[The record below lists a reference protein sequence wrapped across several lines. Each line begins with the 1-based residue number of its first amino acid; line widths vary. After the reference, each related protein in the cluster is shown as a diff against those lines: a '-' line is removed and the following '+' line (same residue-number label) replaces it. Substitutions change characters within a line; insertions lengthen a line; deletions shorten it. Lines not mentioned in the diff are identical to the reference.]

1 MSKIETD
8 NLHLSIVK
16 DTNGELVYDWM
27 LDTGTNFEKVDAAV
41 GNINTELTSISS
53 RLDTF
58 SSLKFQK
65 VEVLPD
71 VSEASSSII
80 YLVPNE
86 EHGEDN
92 IYDEYILVDNTQE
105 VSELEEEAEPVL
117 PSFELIGSTYINP
130 ASFKVHFSDKLP
142 DRAED
147 GALYAVNRSFYIN
160 EPSTASL
167 AYMEN
172 YISATKQVYNGTF
185 NAGDSLRSHSG
196 ALAFTAS
203 NTVCRV
209 LKLKTTN
216 DSYLYSHYKYIN
228 NNNSTYFRNLNF
240 SPYLNDA
247 TYYQAN
253 AQITNLDSPLVS
265 QTINSPGKLQVS
277 AYAYYNTQYL
287 NRYRAVCVV
296 SDENDIVKYVSVA
309 SLMSYIGKKFSVIP
323 STVIKWDEGKSITT
337 STYLSSNIFNFY
349 YDKTSINQT
358 SDVTVYANYRVRLYY
373 MYDTANYNT
382 TTSGSYRPRVY
393 TSFILEPI
401 LENGYDLYTYSN
413 NSWVLLHGQAELFS
427 IKTELKNEIETIK
440 SEFNSFKS
448 QIESE
453 IEQRLSQVKQY
464 DKIISFVISDS
475 FDSIKH
481 LNGLDLSNQ
490 PIVNVSWYSNDT
502 SDNVNN
508 GNFSM
513 NNAASNIYYN
523 IHYIYNGNTYST
535 NESLSSILSNTLT
548 SYNPQYSITST
559 ERARLD
565 ALARVIFTNPYYAY
579 TAKYNSDALV
589 ETNISI
595 NGNRFASIMNRNGVY
610 GLKYK
615 IEIGNIICEVVLT
628 TDNGILLYKVIGQ
641 TDDISLDVQT
651 LNIPQEFVDKNT
663 EIDQDNIEAFGEH
676 FMGTLFYKKNDD
688 NYVFDDARYFVPN
701 FWQYSYYHYYLDD
714 PYDPNVD
721 LDGVNPYNTL
731 NGLDYTL
738 TAYNVNDQKVNDI
751 FKFMLSMM
759 GPINP
764 GGGELALNSTRSVKS
779 ANLIGPREIEGQ
791 LRLGAEHFKIKDL
804 VVVDYFKYYNLVC
817 DKYNNNELKTLDDV
831 VALLNECSGSGATA
845 IGPDGKLYNFYYTLG
860 YIEPEYLNESGEVS
874 ENTKRR
880 SGSAS
885 ATYTNNKNYIDLP
898 FIDQQDMVETVWT
911 ILQNLT
917 MTNISFVPLCDDR
930 QTIKDAIQ
938 IISDDIGL
946 DNLIDEEYPQNTKG
960 TILDRLDDN
969 EFFIGK
975 LVNDVYDDVDGDT
988 VLPQVTENTEFP
1000 APGDAESELDDT
1012 INGNTSLPIESIV
1025 ESKDCITVV
1034 DELPEIGVD
1043 NALYRVKS
1051 TNVIYKCI
1059 KSIVESIEEES
1070 DEESEPEYQYDFEE
1084 MPDATSV
1091 EGIVNN
1097 IIGEDRYLHIVHLVG
1112 NSSRYVNNALG
1123 YLKWHSDISF
1133 VFENNIS
1140 TAYSSSANA
1149 IFDYLGVSG
1158 QGETSEYKPLLNGK
1172 VYTYRDATS
1181 GDTFKSVVDISYRL
1195 DLSYTDA
1202 NDKVYY
1208 GTIPYIAPSITNNY
1222 AFVSPTNINPTPLYA
1237 EDGSIIVV
1245 TKKNNVYKNSSGDDI
1260 TVTETSNS
1268 NGTKNSE
1275 YVITNNIKMNGMTI
1289 TLDNTTTTT
1298 DIYPGDFNIIDKV
1311 IKL

>member
-1 MSKIETD
+1 MSREITD

-16 DTNGELVYDWM
+16 DTNGELVYDWV

-41 GNINTELTSISS
+41 GNINSELTNISS

-71 VSEASSSII
+71 VSEASSNII

-86 EHGEDN
+86 EHGENN
-92 IYDEYILVDNTQE
+92 IYDEYILVDNNNTQE

-130 ASFKVHFSDKLP
+130 ASFKVHFVDKLP
-142 DRAED
+142 YKAED
-147 GALYAVNRSFYIN
+147 GALYAVKKNFYIN
-160 EPSTASL
+160 DPGSIMSSSAER
-167 AYMEN
+167 YV
-172 YISATKQVYNGTF
+172 SATKQEYNGTTF
-185 NAGDSLRSHSG
+185 NAGDSLRLSS
-196 ALAFTAS
+196 ALSITS
-203 NTVCRV
+203 SSVCRV

-216 DSYLYSHYKYIN
+216 ETGYNDYIYTN
-228 NNNSTYFRNLNF
+228 YAYIYDNNSIYHNNLKF
-240 SPYLNDA
+240 SPYAADSDWYQCSASA
-247 TYYQAN
+247 TN
-253 AQITNLDSPLVS
+253 INRPLFTES
-265 QTINSPGKLQVS
+265 IIASCNLQVS
-277 AYAYYNTQYL
+277 AYGFDNTSYISM
-287 NRYRAVCVV
+287 YRAACIIT
-296 SDENDIVKYVSVA
+296 DNNNIIKYVSA
-309 SLMSYIGKKFSVIP
+309 SSLIQYIGKSL
-323 STVIKWDEGKSITT
+323 STISTINWSDGQSI
-337 STYLSSNIFNFY
+337 SINSNISAGIFTFY
-349 YDKTSINQT
+349 YDINSTSRT
-358 SDVTVYANYRVRLYY
+358 SEVNISANDRVRLYC
-373 MYDTANYNT
+373 MRNTASGAPT
-382 TTSGSYRPRVY
+382 TNKYRPKIYV
-393 TSFILEPI
+393 TFVFEPN
-401 LENGYDLYTYSN
+401 LENVYNLYTYSN
-413 NSWVLLHGQAELFS
+413 NSWVSLHSQDELFS
-427 IKTELKNEIETIK
+427 IKNELKTEIRDIRNE
-440 SEFNSFKS
+440 FDSFKDQINS
-448 QIESE
+448 QI
-453 IEQRLSQVKQY
+453 SQVKQY
-464 DKIISFVISDS
+464 DKITSFVISDRY
-475 FDSIKH
+475 DSIKH
-481 LNGLDLSNQ
+481 LNGLNLLDQ
-490 PIVNVSWYSNDT
+490 AIVNVSWYSDDT
-502 SDNVNN
+502 SDTVNTAN
-508 GNFSM
+508 YNM
-513 NNAASNIYYN
+513 NDAVFNSYYN
-523 IHYIYNGNTYST
+523 IHYIYNGDTYST

-548 SYNPQYSITST
+548 NYNPQDSIPNNNN
-559 ERARLD
+559 ARLD

-595 NGNRFASIMNRNGVY
+595 NGNRFASIMNRNGAY

-615 IEIGNIICEVVLT
+615 VEVGNIICEVVLT

-651 LNIPQEFVDKNT
+651 LNIPQEFTDKNT

-701 FWQYSYYHYYLDD
+701 FWQYSYYHYYLYDA
-714 PYDPNVD
+714 YDPNVD
-721 LDGVNPYNTL
+721 LDGVNPFNTL

-779 ANLIGPREIEGQ
+779 ANIGPGDIERQ

-804 VVVDYFKYYNLVC
+804 VVVDYFKYYHLVFE
-817 DKYNNNELKTLDDV
+817 KYKNNELKTLDDV

-845 IGPDGKLYNFYYTLG
+845 IGPDGKLYSFYYTLG
-860 YIEPEYLNESGEVS
+860 YIEPDYLNESDD
-874 ENTKRR
+874 N
-880 SGSAS
+880 SGSVEKSRSFGVPA
-885 ATYTNNKNYIDLP
+885 ATYTSNKNRIELP
-898 FIDQQDMVETVWT
+898 FIDQQDMVETVWA

-917 MTNISFVPLCDDR
+917 MTNISFVPICDDR
-930 QTIKDAIQ
+930 QVIKDAIQ

-946 DNLIDEEYPQNTKG
+946 DNLIDEEYPQNDKG

-969 EFFIGK
+969 EFFIER

-1012 INGNTSLPIESIV
+1012 INGNTELPIESVV
-1025 ESKDCITVV
+1025 ESKDCVTVV

-1059 KSIVESIEEES
+1059 KSIVERVEGS
-1070 DEESEPEYQYDFEE
+1070 DEEPEYQYDFEE

-1091 EGIVNN
+1091 EAIVNN
-1097 IIGEDRYLHIVHLVG
+1097 AIGEDRYLHIVHLVG
-1112 NSSRYVNNALG
+1112 NSSVNNDVG

-1133 VFENNIS
+1133 VFVNNVS
-1140 TAYSSSANA
+1140 TAYASSANA

-1172 VYTYRDATS
+1172 VYTYRDTTS
-1181 GDTFKSVVDISYRL
+1181 GDTFKNIVDVSYRL

-1208 GTIPYIAPSITNNY
+1208 GTIPYVAPSINNNY
-1222 AFVSPTNINPTPLYA
+1222 TFVSPTNINPTPLYA
-1237 EDGSIIVV
+1237 EDGTVIVI
-1245 TKKNNVYKNSSGDDI
+1245 TKKNNVYKNSSGDTI
-1260 TVTETSNS
+1260 NVTEVSNS

-1275 YVITNNIKMNGMTI
+1275 YAITNNIKMNGMTI
-1289 TLDNTTTTT
+1289 ELDNTAST
-1298 DIYPGDFNIIDKV
+1298 IHPSDFSISDKV